1 MIGHQ
6 PEKGW
11 AIVDGK
17 LAKVYLFRD
26 YHQTMAFVNALAWI
40 SHREGHHPDLEVGYR
55 QCRVINMSYVC
66 EWIGTPPTIAPPD
79 APAPRALDMLQQLA
93 AIDPLFERQVMAKH
107 AIVGARVIVAQF
119 LGSLFVVA
127 TAGKYAAI
135 YLTVSH
141 RLSPNGG
148 FISAFTDGSED
159 SSIAA
164 FSSIHSACEAGDRK
178 PADLLADVLAVGS
191 LALSAR
197 LAKSVVFS
205 CYRVVA
211 GHTFLAALR
220 AHSSHHHIGARRE
233 RGHGY
238 PDDLSVAGAPAQD
251 GRVVVNRFARR
262 NDLDA
267 FFFDQDVAHKGLPWL
282 TRRLRFCDYYS
293 TPVLIVG

>member
-1 MIGHQ
+1 MHLLKVSVEVTGTRVCVHMAHELAMKFLMVLGAKYNAVAVI
-6 PEKGW
+6 K
-11 AIVDGK
+11 AK
-17 LAKVYLFRD
+17 LRLMPHAVQVVTGRNLGCATDDTLF
-26 YHQTMAFVNALAWI
+26 V
-40 SHREGHHPDLEVGYR
+40 
-55 QCRVINMSYVC
+55 
-66 EWIGTPPTIAPPD
+66 APPD